1 MSTINNQNTGNQS
14 SKQVNQANMII
25 DNRQLAELTQYI
37 TNLTAQIDKM
47 GGKAEEAAKKFKLD
61 QLAEQLGNLSLQL
74 KNDLNST
81 AQVLQ
86 NLDSEWQKAAQK
98 VDLFKQKLSD
108 TAASGFDKA
117 LKGALTLDKNS
128 MKAGFDEAKN
138 AVTGYVDDM
147 ASAVKQSFNT
157 LGKAGTAIWGN
168 LKNGA
173 QDVSNFFKGGSRQ
186 SPKSNEK
193 INHNSKELQ
202 QLNKENKSEL
212 NLAQKTASQK
222 NKIAESAA
230 KQKTKIVQKEE
241 KKQQKDVLGNINKGL
256 SASKNMVNNLSG
268 MFSQYYAARSQAID
282 LQYNLEKQRI
292 LESTMSEEEKKK
304 AIDALDADTQKKKKE
319 LAKEQAQTNKAV
331 GIFTAV
337 IDTAQAIVAA
347 LKAGWPQCIAF
358 AAAAAAQGAVQIAT
372 IKSQQIPALAS
383 GGVIT
388 SKGMALVG
396 EQGPELVTLPD
407 AASVIPLTRPQFSA
421 AEFGGY
427 GTTPKNSST
436 ENTNIFQIGTLIG
449 DDLSLKKLTRKI
461 TDIQTSE
468 NKRKGLS

>member
-1 MSTINNQNTGNQS
+1 MSTVDDQS
-14 SKQVNQANMII
+14 LKQSNQVNMKI
-25 DNRQLAELTQYI
+25 DNRQVTELAQSI
-37 TNLTAQIDKM
+37 TDLIVLIDKM
-47 GGKAEEAAKKFKLD
+47 GGNAEEAIKKIDLNKVIDEFDHVSTL
-61 QLAEQLGNLSLQL
+61 L
-74 KNDLNST
+74 KNNLNST
-81 AQVLQ
+81 TQILQ
-86 NLDSEWQKAAQK
+86 NLDSEWQKTTQK

-108 TAASGFDKA
+108 TAANGFDKA
-117 LKGALTLDKNS
+117 FKGALAFDKNA
-128 MKAGFDEAKN
+128 MQAGFNEAKN

-193 INHNSKELQ
+193 INNSKELQ
-202 QLNKENKSEL
+202 QLNKGNKSEL
-212 NLAQKTASQK
+212 NLAQKTASEK

-230 KQKTKIVQKEE
+230 KQKTKILQKEE

-407 AASVIPLTRPQFSA
+407 AASVIPLNRPQLSA
-421 AEFGGY
+421 TGMGGFGTANIILDIDGRTLVKQL
-427 GTTPKNSST
+427 GTPLRDMIRIKT
-436 ENTNIFQIGTLIG
+436 G
-449 DDLSLKKLTRKI
+449 LK
-461 TDIQTSE
+461 
-468 NKRKGLS
+468 

>member
-1 MSTINNQNTGNQS
+1 MSTVDDQS
-14 SKQVNQANMII
+14 LKQSNQVNMKI
-25 DNRQLAELTQYI
+25 DNRQVTELAQSI
-37 TNLTAQIDKM
+37 TDLIVLIDKM
-47 GGKAEEAAKKFKLD
+47 GGKAEEAIKKVELD
-61 QLAEQLGNLSLQL
+61 KVIDEFDNLSTLL
-74 KNDLNST
+74 KNNLNST
-81 AQVLQ
+81 TQILQ
-86 NLDSEWQKAAQK
+86 NLDSEWQKTTQK

-117 LKGALTLDKNS
+117 LKGALAFDKNA
-128 MKAGFDEAKN
+128 MKAGFNEAKN

-147 ASAVKQSFNT
+147 ANTVKQSFNT

-193 INHNSKELQ
+193 INNNSKELQ

-230 KQKTKIVQKEE
+230 KQKTKMIQKEE

-407 AASVIPLTRPQFSA
+407 AASVIPLNRPQLSA
-421 AEFGGY
+421 AGMGGFGTANITLEIDGRTLVKQL
-427 GTTPKNSST
+427 GTPLRDMIRIKT
-436 ENTNIFQIGTLIG
+436 G
-449 DDLSLKKLTRKI
+449 LK
-461 TDIQTSE
+461 
-468 NKRKGLS
+468 